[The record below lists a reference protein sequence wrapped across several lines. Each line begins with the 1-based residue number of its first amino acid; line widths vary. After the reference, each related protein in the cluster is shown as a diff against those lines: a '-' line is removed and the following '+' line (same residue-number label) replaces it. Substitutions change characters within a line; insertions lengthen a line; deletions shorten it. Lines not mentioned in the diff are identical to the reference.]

1 MNKIFKSALLC
12 GGLMTMFAACTN
24 DNEPAVQGDSVLA
37 VNARAVAIDSRAI
50 VHGEKLIGDISVS
63 LVAAAD
69 AGAYDGNEYLNLKY
83 SSADGTAWTLDAG
96 TAQPM
101 LSSTAG
107 KAVAFYPWA
116 DAPYT
121 AVPVETGSETDYMY
135 SGKLNDATNGGWLM
149 GINNSAPTANFTGDY
164 ALKHALAAYRIYL
177 QKEAAYETDATVTK
191 IQITSDGFVENA
203 TLNALTG
210 ALAANT
216 AAAPFTAVAADLNHV
231 LDDAGKP
238 ADESDAGQFSEL
250 IVVPADAAATSLVF
264 TITVKDALGAEKNY
278 TAELTPLATTLA
290 QGSIY
295 EYTLTLTATGFTV
308 GAVSVVDWTTVTDA
322 QEDGEGSLT
331 PAA

>member
-1 MNKIFKSALLC
+1 M
-12 GGLMTMFAACTN
+12 
-24 DNEPAVQGDSVLA
+24 
-37 VNARAVAIDSRAI
+37 
-50 VHGEKLIGDISVS
+50 
-63 LVAAAD
+63 VAAAD
-69 AGAYDGNEYLNLKY
+69 AGNYDGNEYLNLKY

-116 DAPYT
+116 DVPYT

-135 SGKLNDATNGGWLM
+135 SGKLDDATNGGWLM
-149 GINNSAPTANFTGDY
+149 GINNSAPTANFTDDY

-177 QKEAAYETDATVTK
+177 QKDAAYETDATVTK
-191 IQITSDGFVENA
+191 IQITSDGFVQNA

-210 ALAANT
+210 ALDANT
-216 AAAPFTAVAADLNHV
+216 AAAPFTAVASGLNHV
-231 LDDAGKP
+231 LDADGKP
-238 ADESDAGQFSEL
+238 APGDDSDHGQFSEL
-250 IVVPADAAATSLVF
+250 IVVPANAAANSLVF
-264 TITVKDALGAEKNY
+264 TITVKDALGAEKDY
-278 TAELTPLATTLA
+278 TANLTPLATALA

-308 GAVSVVDWTTVTDA
+308 GAVSVVDWTRVTDA
-322 QEDGEGSLT
+322 QEDGEGDLT